1 MLEDSFENEYI
12 SCKVF
17 RYNIN
22 ISIECI
28 IKEEILD
35 NTVFYYASNTPDKL
49 TNFSGSGLP
58 FPNKEIAFQGSS
70 NIGRILI
77 KTNEKKFMLKLLRPN
92 SYYNENYV
100 IVEPE
105 VIIKYILKDGQ
116 TRVLNIPIDN
126 KIPYRYLLMNYD
138 ILEKTSIIETQ
149 EKQLL
154 KKKYPN
160 ILI

>member
-22 ISIECI
+22 ISIECS
-28 IKEEILD
+28 IKEDILD
-35 NTVFYYASNTPDKL
+35 NKVFYYASNTPDKL

-58 FPNKEIAFQGSS
+58 FPNKEIAFQGSP

-77 KTNEKKFMLKLLRPN
+77 QTNEKKFMLKLLRPN

-105 VIIKYILKDGQ
+105 VIIK
-116 TRVLNIPIDN
+116 
-126 KIPYRYLLMNYD
+126 
-138 ILEKTSIIETQ
+138 
-149 EKQLL
+149 
-154 KKKYPN
+154 
-160 ILI
+160 